1 MPNKLNRLRDD
12 IACAIANF
20 ALNYIA
26 TQRYRD
32 LIDGAIRL
40 GIETAKEEQ
49 DDGIFCPTCNAERI
63 PGEGA
68 FLNFDCQDCL
78 DWWEND

>member
-1 MPNKLNRLRDD
+1 MSSSKPTHKRLKIMTNKLNRLRDD

-26 TQRYRD
+26 TPRYRD

-40 GIETAKEEQ
+40 GIETAREE
-49 DDGIFCPTCNAERI
+49 TK
-63 PGEGA
+63 
-68 FLNFDCQDCL
+68 
-78 DWWEND
+78 